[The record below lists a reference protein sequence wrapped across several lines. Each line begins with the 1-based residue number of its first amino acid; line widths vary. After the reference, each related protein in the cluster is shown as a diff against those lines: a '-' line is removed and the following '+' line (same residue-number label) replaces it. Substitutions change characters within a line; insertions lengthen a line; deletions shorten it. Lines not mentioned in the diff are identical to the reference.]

1 MNPGSTARRLLPA
14 VFLLLLVPV
23 MSHSQENSMPQTL
36 TFSGYTWMVRQTTQS
51 EGPMDNYFGGRDLS
65 VFLNDDGSL
74 TLKISPE
81 AGIWHAGEVTSQKFM
96 GYGTYVFKVRT
107 PPADLDPNV
116 VLGLFTYSRASA
128 YSHREIDIEFS
139 AWGQNGEPVL
149 GQYVIQPYANPGH
162 MIMFDIS
169 KISGAATYS
178 FAWLRGKNRF
188 RFLGGLRTAAGGRL
202 PLHHLLLELLRP
214 QSGPQALEPGPYQPL
229 PRSWRRSTLRPRLPC
244 RHHRLLRIH
253 SGKKIGAAHDSL
265 VNGSLYRRRPF

>member
-14 VFLLLLVPV
+14 FFLLILVPAT
-23 MSHSQENSMPQTL
+23 SHSQENPQPQTL
-36 TFSGYTWMVRQTTQS
+36 TFSNYKWMVRQTTQP

-81 AGIWHAGEVTSQKFM
+81 EGVWHAGEVTSQKFM
-96 GYGTYVFKVRT
+96 GYGTYVFKIRT

-139 AWGQNGEPVL
+139 AWGQSGEPVL

-162 MIMFDIS
+162 MMTFDIS
-169 KISGAATYS
+169 KIDGPATYS
-178 FAWLRGKNRF
+178 FTWLE
-188 RFLGGLRTAAGGRL
+188 GRIDFVSW
-202 PLHHLLLELLRP
+202 EGYGSRP
-214 QSGPQALEPGPYQPL
+214 EDGSPSIISSWGFSDPKAVPKPSSQVHINLYLAHGDVPPSG
-229 PRSWRRSTLRPRLPC
+229 R
-244 RHHRLLRIH
+244 
-253 SGKKIGAAHDSL
+253 
-265 VNGSLYRRRPF
+265 GSLAVTIDSFEFIPAKK